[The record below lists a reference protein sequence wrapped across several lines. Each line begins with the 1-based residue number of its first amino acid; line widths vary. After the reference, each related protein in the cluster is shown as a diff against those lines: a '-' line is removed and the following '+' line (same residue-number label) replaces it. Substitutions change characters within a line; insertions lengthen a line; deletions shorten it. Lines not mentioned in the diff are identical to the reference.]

1 MNKKL
6 PSSAYLLISTA
17 PSTSTSIMGILPLAL
32 ILSSSLYA
40 VPYLAPAFLAY
51 ASMNSL
57 PDIICWNSSSE
68 MKLKFSSDFS
78 RFSPLLALVV

>member
-17 PSTSTSIMGILPLAL
+17 PSTSTSMMGILPFAF

-51 ASMNSL
+51 CSMNSL
-57 PDIICWNSSSE
+57 PDIIFWNSSSE
-68 MKLKFSSDFS
+68 MKLKFSSAFS
-78 RFSPLLALVV
+78 SFSPLLALVV